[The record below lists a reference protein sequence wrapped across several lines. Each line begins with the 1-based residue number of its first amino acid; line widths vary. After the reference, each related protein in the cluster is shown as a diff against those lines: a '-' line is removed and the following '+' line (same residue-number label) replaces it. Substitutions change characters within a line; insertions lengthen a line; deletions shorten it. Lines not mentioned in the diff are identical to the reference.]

1 MKKSSSSKFSMKL
14 LRSIYLKSSVI
25 QQVRPHVGQRR
36 VAERLRSLL
45 HSSVYP
51 SEIAGKYRPCV
62 YLVNLLFQTD
72 EQETLVRFPWTNAR
86 KKLGKTS

>member
-1 MKKSSSSKFSMKL
+1 MKL

-51 SEIAGKYRPCV
+51 SEIAGKYRPRV
-62 YLVNLLFQTD
+62 YFVNLLVQTD
-72 EQETLVRFPWTNAR
+72 EQQPLFGLPGQMPEKIGPDFIEIIV
-86 KKLGKTS
+86 KKD